1 MKAKKQINFTGRLPN
16 ELVAQHAGVSTRTV
30 VRVLGQKN
38 YTHTRA
44 GRAVLEADRKLRN
57 KLKEI

>member
-1 MKAKKQINFTGRLPN
+1 MKTKKQVKFTGRLPN
-16 ELVAQHAGVSTRTV
+16 ALVAQHAGVSTRTV
-30 VRVLGQKN
+30 SRVLYKN
-38 YTHTRA
+38 TYTHTRA